1 MRRSRFSSIQLLC
14 FTAMFF
20 LSAFTLRAAVVILG
34 NHTENSVAYTILH
47 PDGSRQSSTL
57 AAGEQAT
64 VPAEAEIAIAFEA
77 GKSVRKYKLPANS
90 IHFFVEKENS
100 FDLKTYE
107 IPLPPSEEG
116 LPPPKPRII
125 AHTKLKVPVKILA
138 DSAQPAVQ
146 KIWEREFRQRI
157 ADASELLDRHC
168 GATLE
173 VAAVGTWQS
182 DNSIT
187 EFPLSMREFESKVKP
202 SPAALA
208 IGFTSQYHKPDGQT
222 HLGGTRGPQHP
233 YLLVREWSQH
243 VSKNERLEVVTHEL
257 GHYFG
262 AVHSG
267 EADSLMRPKLGD
279 RLSNQVAFRLGFDPL
294 NALAMN
300 VFVDELRAGPYRG
313 MNRFPLDARR
323 QLLRIY
329 YALGRELPKDPA
341 APQYIAMLDLSVQKR
356 PMPVVE
362 KTTLADATKA
372 VVRAIVEGSK
382 MNRLSLRVY
391 AGDDLTEFYVRRAAD
406 KAAQLP
412 PDVAKDAFLLGLGI
426 GLNDAAWVRDVP
438 NFGPICRQ
446 IESDD
451 DFAKRVK
458 ALGETMFRGRHD
470 LALHFAISAALTAH
484 LGPNAAEKAGLL
496 KELSDAEGESGFSF
510 IDLAADLSGIA
521 FAEAV
526 KSDKISL
533 RKLADSF
540 PSKKFLPEID
550 GLKENI
556 PLKDFVENFGSFD
569 DDRFKAEFDKLKTRI
584 RKLPGLQAETKSKK

>member
-1 MRRSRFSSIQLLC
+1 
-14 FTAMFF
+14 
-20 LSAFTLRAAVVILG
+20 LG
-34 NHTENSVAYTILH
+34 NQTPNPVAYTILH
-47 PDGSRQSSTL
+47 PDGSRQTSTL
-57 AAGEQAT
+57 AAGDQAT
-64 VPAEAEIAIAFEA
+64 VPSEDQIGIAFDA
-77 GKSVRKYKLPANS
+77 DKTPRRYKLSANS
-90 IHFFVEKENS
+90 IHFFVEKDKS
-100 FDLKTYE
+100 IDLKTYE
-107 IPLPPSEEG
+107 MPMPPSEEG

-125 AHTKLKVPVKILA
+125 AHTKLKIPVKILA

-146 KIWEREFRQRI
+146 KIWERDFRERVAQ
-157 ADASELLDRHC
+157 ASDLFEEHC
-168 GATLE
+168 GAVFE
-173 VAAVGTWQS
+173 VVAVETWQS
-182 DNSIT
+182 DGSIT
-187 EFPLSMREFESKVKP
+187 EFPQALREFETKVNP
-202 SPAALA
+202 APAALA
-208 IGFTSQYHKPDGQT
+208 IGFTSQYKQPNGQT
-222 HLGGTRGPQHP
+222 HLGGTRGPQHS

-243 VSKNERLEVVTHEL
+243 VSKNERLEIMAHEL
-257 GHYFG
+257 GHYLG
-262 AVHSG
+262 SVHSG
-267 EADSLMRPKLGD
+267 SSDSLMRPKLGD
-279 RLSNQVAFRLGFDPL
+279 RLSNMTSFRVGFDPL
-294 NALAMN
+294 DTLAMN
-300 VFVDELRAGPYRG
+300 IFVDELRAGPYRG
-313 MNRFPLDARR
+313 LHRLPLDARR